1 MTQHPLHSPTSHLDE
16 EIDELRL
23 ALRLAA
29 LDLSICALSHLFMTQ
44 RAMTAATKRTM
55 DSQSMLC
62 NPPIFDSPTNMP
74 RQPDYIGKAMV
85 NFPAPLVPTRATSS
99 WSRTTAVT
107 LNRPTT
113 LMNTTLSTGRIFTR
127 PSGNTR
133 RFWQDVQKEKAME
146 ERKKKQAMRR
156 QPSLSNL
163 SHPSPHDRE
172 IAHVM
177 DNLFEVLAKEK
188 KMK

>member
-1 MTQHPLHSPTSHLDE
+1 MTQHPLHSPTLHLDE
-16 EIDELRL
+16 EINELEL

-29 LDLSICALSHLFMTQ
+29 LNLNICALSHLSMMQQAKMTV
-44 RAMTAATKRTM
+44 TKKTM
-55 DSQSMLC
+55 DSQSILC
-62 NPPIFDSPTNMP
+62 DPLISDSPTNMP
-74 RQPDYIGKAMV
+74 RQLDYIGKATV
-85 NFPAPLVPTRATSS
+85 NFPAPSVPTYATSS
-99 WSRTTAVT
+99 WSHIAAVT
-107 LNRPTT
+107 LTRPMT

-133 RFWQDVQKEKAME
+133 CFWQDIQKEKAME

-156 QPSLSNL
+156 QPSSSNL
-163 SHPSPHDRE
+163 SHPSPHDKE
-172 IAHVM
+172 IAHMM